1 MTRTRKHP
9 DRPPHRRKATATDRT
24 KNSRAFQITGSWDAH
39 PDRPTVI
46 VTQDRRAA
54 KRLARDMAAR
64 GGYVIVEEHI
74 EHGRWRTLYELDGPA
89 LLAERRAAEQAA
101 AEEAERAHRAAE
113 RGRPAPPSPPRRRGQ
128 RARPRAD
135 DPARHRPAR
144 TPPAGPP
151 RHRGTAMTA
160 PAPAAL
166 AVVRAALADAEQDDE
181 PPEQTARRIVAE
193 LAAAGWSI
201 TAADV
206 EAAA

>member
-54 KRLARDMAAR
+54 KRLARDMATR

-74 EHGRWRTLYELDGPA
+74 EHGRWHTLYELDGPA

-101 AEEAERAHRAAE
+101 AEEAERARRIAEQDAADQRRRHRLAAE
-113 RGRPAPPSPPRRRGQ
+113 ANAHAHALMTPPAIVRPAHRQ
-128 RARPRAD
+128 RARHVTGAQR
-135 DPARHRPAR
+135 
-144 TPPAGPP
+144 
-151 RHRGTAMTA
+151 
-160 PAPAAL
+160 
-166 AVVRAALADAEQDDE
+166 
-181 PPEQTARRIVAE
+181 
-193 LAAAGWSI
+193 
-201 TAADV
+201 
-206 EAAA
+206 